1 MSAEN
6 QFKTLETQA
15 DFNRHELLS
24 DVAEASAQH
33 LIKKHGLDELV
44 AADLGN
50 AVADFLCEHWKG
62 QSVYIPADE
71 PFKISQRDLKIYQRM
86 ARGNAPELAR
96 EFGIST
102 VHVYQVYRRML
113 VVQRAKLQP
122 GLFPEVD
129 QTKAD

>member
-1 MSAEN
+1 MSASN
-6 QFKTLETQA
+6 LLKTLETQA
-15 DFNRHELLS
+15 DFHRHELLS
-24 DVAEASAQH
+24 DLAETSAQH

-71 PFKISQRDLKIYQRM
+71 TFKMSQRDLQIYQRM

-102 VHVYQVYRRML
+102 VHVYQVYRRIL
-113 VVQRAKLQP
+113 AAQRAKVQP
-122 GLFPEVD
+122 GLFKEEES
-129 QTKAD
+129 